1 MRNLDSL
8 NFFLDVRILQKF
20 DTIWLIQNFYMNKL
34 VKNYVINIEYK
45 ETTFLSYQSLMSYI
59 DEMNQK
65 RVHVYRQKMKWICY
79 SVIITR
85 SNIIK
90 IAFELTR
97 HFTNFDSKHLKTTD
111 HCIKYLHA
119 IKFLIIRYSNSRNEE
134 FSNQISSSNKKK
146 SNKEMSSTSNSKLN
160 RKTSSNKKNND
171 KQIFEKTINAFFA
184 NDLDRKNVEEYI
196 FKLFDDMID
205 WIVKKQFIVSIFI
218 IEAKLLSMLHAD
230 KKLIWWRHL
239 FQELKFDSNQKIMIY
254 NDNLQTIRL
263 LISEIL
269 KIETKL
275 RHVDI
280 AQCWLKQS
288 VQSDYFSV
296 NYLFIAKM
304 ITNELTKIL
313 SSQKHREFINQLKF
327 VDAEFLIKTIECD

>member
-1 MRNLDSL
+1 
-8 NFFLDVRILQKF
+8 
-20 DTIWLIQNFYMNKL
+20 MNKL
-34 VKNYVINIEYK
+34 IKDYVINTEYK
-45 ETTFLSYQSLMSYI
+45 ATTLLSYQSLMSYI
-59 DEMNQK
+59 DEMNQE
-65 RVHVYRQKMKWICY
+65 RIHVYRQKVRSICY

-97 HFTNFDSKHLKTTD
+97 HLINSDSKHLKAAN
-111 HCIKYLHA
+111 HCIKYLHV
-119 IKFLIIRYSNSRNEE
+119 IKFLIIRYSNSESEKFN
-134 FSNQISSSNKKK
+134 NQISSSNKEK
-146 SNKEMSSTSNSKLN
+146 SNKKMSSTSNSKLN

-171 KQIFEKTINAFFA
+171 KQIFERTIDAFFA
-184 NDLDRKNVEEYI
+184 NDLDRKSAEEYI
-196 FKLFDDMID
+196 FKLFDDIID
-205 WIVKKQFIVSIFI
+205 WVVKKQFIVSIFI
-218 IEAKLLSMLHAD
+218 IEAKLFSMLHAD
-230 KKLIWWRHL
+230 KKLIWWIHF
-239 FQELKFDSNQKIMIY
+239 FQKLKFDSNQKIMIY

-263 LISEIL
+263 FISEIL

-288 VQSDYFSV
+288 IQNDYLLM

-313 SSQKHREFINQLKF
+313 SSQKHRKFINQLKF
-327 VDAEFLIKTIECD
+327 VDAEFLIKAIECD